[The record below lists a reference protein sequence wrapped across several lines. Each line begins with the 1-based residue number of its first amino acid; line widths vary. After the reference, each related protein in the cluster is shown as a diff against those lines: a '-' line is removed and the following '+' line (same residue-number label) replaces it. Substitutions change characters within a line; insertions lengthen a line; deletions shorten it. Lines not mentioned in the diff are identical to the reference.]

1 MEELKMFFDF
11 RKNNRRKKADMNL
24 SKLAQPSNI

>member
-11 RKNNRRKKADMNL
+11 KKNNRGKKADMNL
-24 SKLAQPSNI
+24 SKLAKPINI